1 MRTNLPVTNT
11 EVEVKDGELIV
22 SKTDLKGRITYINK
36 TFLEVSGFTEQEL
49 IGEPHNIV
57 RHPDMPPEAYKDL
70 WETLKAGKPWTGYVK
85 NRCKNGD
92 FYWVVA
98 NATPIWENG
107 SLAGYMSV
115 RRRAERS
122 AIEEVEK
129 VYRLFRD
136 GKANGL
142 TIREGKVI
150 KTALLSRG
158 LDKLANFPIKSRF
171 AAISGILSALLIVVG
186 GVGLYGM
193 SQIEKGLTTV
203 YNDRAVPMGQLNA
216 IVRSMVIDRL
226 NVSESLLHPGTDNIN
241 RRLQE
246 SEKNIG
252 KSNEIWDAYMATY
265 LTPKEKVLA
274 NKFSDSRSR
283 FVKEGLRPAMASL
296 REGKLD
302 QARQIN
308 DKLDRLFEPARDD
321 VNALIQLQ
329 LDVARQEHDA
339 AEEKFSLFRNAAIT
353 AIFLGIAFAAWLSWV
368 SYRAI
373 VLPLNRVRDQ
383 MKEIAQGNMNLT
395 VRKDRDDEVGEM
407 ADSFRSLFI
416 KLGFDMS
423 EANRKAEDMTR
434 IKIALDNV
442 TANVMMADNN
452 RNIIYVNKSV
462 IEMFGKA
469 ERDIKTELPQFETG
483 KILGSSIDVFHKNP
497 QHQAQM
503 LAALKNTYR
512 GTFMIG
518 GRTMSVI
525 ANPVLNEKGDR
536 LGAVV
541 EWDDRTAE
549 VAVEREV
556 AGIVEAAA
564 NGDFTQRI
572 EVAGKEGFFKT
583 LAEGVNRF
591 VQVTESGLN
600 EVVDM
605 LHAISEGDLSRHME
619 GSYGGTFE
627 QLKVDANATVD
638 KLREIVNSIR
648 ESTGSINTAAG
659 EIAAGNTDLSA
670 RTESQAASIEE
681 TAASMEE
688 LTSTVKMNAENAR
701 QASQLSFSATDVAV
715 HGGEVVGQVVE
726 TMGTIADSSK
736 KIADII
742 SVIDGIAF
750 QTNILALNAAVEAA
764 RAGEQGRGFAVVAG
778 EVRNLAQRSAAA
790 AKEIKE
796 LIQDSVGKVENGH
809 QLVARAGET
818 MKDVVES
825 IRKVSDIMTEISSAS
840 NEQSSGI
847 EQVNLAMAQMD
858 EAVQQNAALVEEAAA
873 AAKSMEDQASRLVDA
888 VGIFKLGTGQ
898 KDWDGVSDRR
908 GPNRAVNVE
917 RLPASKGLAA
927 LARQPAKRAAAG
939 DDGDWD
945 VF

>member
-11 EVEVKDGELIV
+11 EVEIKDGELIV
-22 SKTDLKGRITYINK
+22 SRTDLKGRITYINK
-36 TFLEVSGFTEQEL
+36 TFLDVSGFTEQEL

-85 NRCKNGD
+85 NRCKSGD

-115 RRRAERS
+115 RKRAERS

-129 VYRLFRD
+129 AYRLFRE

-142 TIREGKVI
+142 TIREGKIV
-150 KTALLSRG
+150 KTTLVPRVM
-158 LDKLANFPIKSRF
+158 DKLANLTIKIRF
-171 AAISGILSALLIVVG
+171 ALITGILSVLLVTIG
-186 GVGLYGM
+186 GVGLYG
-193 SQIEKGLTTV
+193 INKTEAGLKTV
-203 YNDRAVPMGQLNA
+203 YADRAVPMGQLYS
-216 IVRSMVIDRL
+216 IVRNLMSNRL
-226 NVSESLLHPGTDNIN
+226 NMSESLLHPNPNNIS
-241 RRLQE
+241 RRLADT
-246 SEKNIG
+246 EKNIADI
-252 KSNEIWDAYMATY
+252 SRTWDAYMSTY
-265 LTPKEKVLA
+265 LTPEEKVLA
-274 NKFSDSRSR
+274 GKFAEARGR
-283 FVKEGLRPAMASL
+283 FVKDGLRPIMAAL
-296 REGKLD
+296 KEGKLD
-302 QARQIN
+302 HARQIN
-308 DKLDRLFEPARDD
+308 DKLDTLFDPTREH
-321 VNALIQLQ
+321 VNALLQLQ
-329 LDVARQEHDA
+329 LDVAEQEFET
-339 AEEKFSLFRNAAIT
+339 AEARYEFIRNAAIASIT
-353 AIFLGIAFAAWLSWV
+353 LGIVLALWLSWV
-368 SYRAI
+368 TYRAI

-383 MKEIAQGNMNLT
+383 MREIALGNMNLT
-395 VRKDRDDEVGEM
+395 VRKDRNDEVGEM

-416 KLGFDMS
+416 KMGFDMS
-423 EANRKAEDMTR
+423 EANRRADEMSRIKVALDSVGTCVTVSDEKNTLIYMNRSGERLFDILAEDRGGAKSLMGTKLGDFLEDPEVKTQFVRELTQPILIDGVVSGRVMR
-434 IKIALDNV
+434 I
-442 TANVMMADNN
+442 
-452 RNIIYVNKSV
+452 
-462 IEMFGKA
+462 EPG
-469 ERDIKTELPQFETG
+469 
-483 KILGSSIDVFHKNP
+483 
-497 QHQAQM
+497 
-503 LAALKNTYR
+503 
-512 GTFMIG
+512 
-518 GRTMSVI
+518 
-525 ANPVLNEKGDR
+525 PVRNEKGEY
-536 LGAVV
+536 LGRVTQ
-541 EWDDRTAE
+541 WTDRTEESLVEQE
-549 VAVEREV
+549 VAE
-556 AGIVEAAA
+556 IVEAAA
-564 NGDFTQRI
+564 SGDFSRRI
-572 EVAGKEGFFKT
+572 DLDGKSGFFKS

-591 VQVTESGLN
+591 VHETENGLN
-600 EVVDM
+600 QVVAM
-605 LHAISEGDLSRHME
+605 LHAISEGDLSRQME
-619 GSYGGTFE
+619 GNYGGTFG

-638 KLREIVNSIR
+638 KLREIVSSIR

-659 EIAAGNTDLSA
+659 EIAAGNADLSA

-688 LTSTVKMNAENAR
+688 LTSTVKMNAENAH

-726 TMGTIADSSK
+726 TMGTIAESSK

-873 AAKSMEDQASRLVDA
+873 AAKSMEDQAGNLVEA
-888 VGIFKLGTGQ
+888 VSIFKLGSEPQ
-898 KDWDGVSDRR
+898 AWDGKAERR
-908 GPNRAVNVE
+908 SASRATNVE
-917 RLPASKGLAA
+917 RLSSRASGSSGQVAT
-927 LARQPAKRAAAG
+927 RRAASG
-939 DDGDWD
+939 GGEGDWD

>member
-11 EVEVKDGELIV
+11 EVEIKDGELIV

-36 TFLEVSGFTEQEL
+36 TFIEVSGFTEQEL

-115 RRRAERS
+115 RKRAERS

-129 VYRLFRD
+129 AYRQFRED
-136 GKANGL
+136 KAGGL
-142 TIREGKVI
+142 AIREGKVI
-150 KTALLSRG
+150 RTSLLPRFV
-158 LDKLANFPIKSRF
+158 DRLANLTIRHRF
-171 AAISGILSALLIVVG
+171 MAISGILTSLLILVG
-186 GVGLYGM
+186 GVGVYGM
-193 SQIEKGLTTV
+193 SQIEAGLTTV
-203 YNDRAVPMGQLNA
+203 YNDRAVPMGQLNT
-216 IVRSMVIDRL
+216 IVRNMMANRQ
-226 NVSESLLHPGTDNIN
+226 NVSESLLHPNVDNISL
-241 RRLQE
+241 RLKE
-246 SEKNIG
+246 SERNIG
-252 KSNEIWDAYMATY
+252 EINELWEAYITTY
-265 LTPKEKVLA
+265 LTPEEKVLA
-274 NKFSDSRSR
+274 GKFAESRGR
-283 FVKEGLRPAMASL
+283 FVKEGLKPAMAAL
-296 REGKLD
+296 KEGKLE

-308 DKLDRLFEPARDD
+308 DRLDVLFEPAREN
-321 VNALIQLQ
+321 VNALVKLQ
-329 LDVARQEHDA
+329 LDVAKQEHDA
-339 AEEKFSLFRNAAIT
+339 AENKYAYIRNAAIV
-353 AIFLGIAFAAWLSWV
+353 AITLGVVFAAWLSWAT
-368 SYRAI
+368 YRAI
-373 VLPLNRVRDQ
+373 VIPLNRTRDQ
-383 MKEIAQGNMNLT
+383 MGEIAQGNMNLT
-395 VRKDRDDEVGEM
+395 VRKDRNDEVGDM
-407 ADSFRSLFI
+407 VDSFRSLFI
-416 KLGFDMS
+416 KIGFDMS
-423 EANRKAEDMTR
+423 EANRRAEEMSR
-434 IKIALDNV
+434 VQSALDSSTAAITISDMNELLVYMSPMGKKLMQSIGGPDFNV
-442 TANVMMADNN
+442 DALIGRKLTDLFVDNDAAAKLQEATRTGAD
-452 RNIIYVNKSV
+452 VD
-462 IEMFGKA
+462 FLF
-469 ERDIKTELPQFETG
+469 RDHHLR
-483 KILGSSIDVFHKNP
+483 
-497 QHQAQM
+497 
-503 LAALKNTYR
+503 LAARPVVDVKGNNL
-512 GTFMIG
+512 
-518 GRTMSVI
+518 GRVSQWT
-525 ANPVLNEKGDR
+525 
-536 LGAVV
+536 
-541 EWDDRTAE
+541 DRTAE
-549 VAVEREV
+549 VKVEEEV
-556 AGIVEAAA
+556 AEIVDAAA
-564 NGDFTQRI
+564 SGNFTRRI
-572 EVAGKEGFFKT
+572 DLDGKSGFFRS
-583 LAEGVNRF
+583 LSEGVNRF
-591 VQVTESGLN
+591 VGETENGLN
-600 EVVDM
+600 QVVEM

-619 GSYGGTFE
+619 GNYGGTFE
-627 QLKVDANATVD
+627 QLKQDANATVD
-638 KLREIVNSIR
+638 RLREIVSSIR

-659 EIAAGNTDLSA
+659 EIAAGNADLSA

-715 HGGEVVGQVVE
+715 HGGEVVGQVVQ

-873 AAKSMEDQASRLVDA
+873 AAKSMEDQANKLVDA
-888 VGIFKLGTGQ
+888 VGIFKLGDGKQ
-898 KDWDGVSDRR
+898 EWDGMSDRR
-908 GPNRAVNVE
+908 GPNRATNVE
-917 RLPASKGLAA
+917 RLSKNKPAHIKE
-927 LARQPAKRAAAG
+927 QPGSMTRMMRETASG
-939 DDGDWD
+939 DDAGWE